1 MSNLFPWDLS
11 VVVIRFPDFFRAALI
26 TLEITSA
33 GIACG
38 VIMGFIF
45 ALMKISHNK
54 VLSSIARAYIFLVR
68 GTPLLLQLFIIYY
81 GLTSIVTIPPFPS
94 AVFALGFHNGAYIA
108 EIFRGAI
115 ESIPVGQMEAA
126 RSIGMSHRK
135 AMRRVILP
143 QALKRAIPP
152 LGNQFI
158 IALKDSSLAS
168 TIAVPE
174 LLLRGRQLGSSSFM
188 YMEMLIIVAIYYLLL
203 TTLLNFILSRVDKKL
218 ASGKREA
225 RQIW

>member
-1 MSNLFPWDLS
+1 MTDLFPWDLT
-11 VVVIRFPDFFRAALI
+11 VVVERFPHFIKAALI
-26 TLEITSA
+26 TLQITSS
-33 GIACG
+33 GIICG
-38 VIMGFIF
+38 LIVGFF
-45 ALMKISHNK
+45 VAMMKISHNK
-54 VLSSIARAYIFLVR
+54 GLKGIASAYIFTVR

-81 GLTSIVTIPPFPS
+81 GLTSVVTIPPFPS
-94 AVFALGFHNGAYIA
+94 AVIALGFHNGAYIA

-115 ESIPVGQMEAA
+115 ESIPVSQLEAA
-126 RSIGMSHRK
+126 RSIGLSHRK
-135 AMRRVILP
+135 SMQRIILP
-143 QALKRAIPP
+143 QAFKRAIPP

-203 TTLLNFILSRVDKKL
+203 TSLLQFILKRVDKKF
-218 ASGKREA
+218 ASGKRKV
-225 RQIW
+225 RKIW